1 MGYKMRSSISEM
13 LGLNEEHSTPDIPVV
28 EESMP
33 KNVWGYASVDRVVHI
48 NNKLNKEDKAKAVE
62 HEKEHVMQ
70 MRKGLVSYDHENV
83 YYRTH
88 PLKQFTAYPR
98 DEMKEGAHN
107 LPWEKDVYNKTKT
120 YAK

>member
-1 MGYKMRSSISEM
+1 MRSSISEM
-13 LGLNEEHSTPDIPVV
+13 LGLNEEHSTPDTPVV

-48 NNKLNKEDKAKAVE
+48 NDKLNKKDKAKAVE

-107 LPWEKDVYNKTKT
+107 LP
-120 YAK
+120 